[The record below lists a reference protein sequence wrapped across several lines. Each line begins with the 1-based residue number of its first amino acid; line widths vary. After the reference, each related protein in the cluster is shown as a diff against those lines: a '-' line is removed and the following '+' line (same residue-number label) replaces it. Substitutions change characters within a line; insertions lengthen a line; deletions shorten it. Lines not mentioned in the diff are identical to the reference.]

1 MIDILD
7 SKSTAVE
14 RRLRVFSSGKRGVV
28 FRYLWLKY
36 LWAELT
42 TQEFFLFVSLPE
54 TLRDPM
60 IVAVL
65 TLRAKGLPKGELRKA
80 LNVWESLNGERVSS
94 REAFHSIKGLHLEIW
109 LITRRLR
116 PVKKYT
122 GYIKSIASLGKSR
135 VRVINRFELLMAATF
150 DTEVRDVEFYVEVLT
165 VGGIPRG
172 WTTLTRHKNAET
184 ELPDEPEAFIPDLPQ

>member
-42 TQEFFLFVSLPE
+42 TQEHFLFISLPE
-54 TLRDPM
+54 TLRNPM

-65 TLRAKGLPKGELRKA
+65 TLRAKGVSKKVLRDA
-80 LNVWESLNGERVSS
+80 LNVWETLNGERVSS
-94 REAFHSIKGLHLEIW
+94 REAFQSIKGLHLETW
-109 LITRRLR
+109 LVTRRLR

-122 GYIKSIASLGKSR
+122 GYVKSISSLGKSR
-135 VRVINRFELLMAATF
+135 VRAINRFELLMAATN

-172 WTTLTRHKNAET
+172 WTTLTRHNNAET
-184 ELPDEPEAFIPDLPQ
+184 ELPDESEAFIPDLPQ

>member
-42 TQEFFLFVSLPE
+42 TQEYFLFISLPE
-54 TLRDPM
+54 TLRNPM

-65 TLRAKGLPKGELRKA
+65 TLRAKGVSKKVLRDA
-80 LNVWESLNGERVSS
+80 LNVWETLNGERVSS
-94 REAFHSIKGLHLEIW
+94 REAFQSIKGLHLETW
-109 LITRRLR
+109 LVTRRLR

-122 GYIKSIASLGKSR
+122 GYVKSISSLGKSR
-135 VRVINRFELLMAATF
+135 VRAINRFELLMAATN

-172 WTTLTRHKNAET
+172 WTTLTRHNNAET
-184 ELPDEPEAFIPDLPQ
+184 ELPDESEAFIPDLPQ